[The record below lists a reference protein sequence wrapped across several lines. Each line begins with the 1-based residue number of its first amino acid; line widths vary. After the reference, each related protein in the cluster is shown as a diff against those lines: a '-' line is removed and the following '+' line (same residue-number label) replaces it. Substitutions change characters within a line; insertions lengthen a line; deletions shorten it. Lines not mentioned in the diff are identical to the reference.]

1 MSQDVWSRVYKQLSI
16 DIACAV
22 GTWFVVAVSACYF
35 MSVDGRYD
43 LTQVLLAASAY
54 LLFILLWLTLASEG
68 VKHWQQTTKIALLV
82 GQYLCILLIYFS
94 VPYTYSAILVTLWCT
109 LLPPLIGV
117 RWAMLSA
124 PLWSAPLCL
133 VYRYYWGQDYMAV
146 SALLFLM
153 FNYFALIMVRTAN
166 NEREAKEHANQLNRE
181 LLATQKLLSQ
191 ATKQAERVRIARN
204 IHDLLGHHLTAL
216 TINLQIAARITEG
229 EAHQRVETCHGLAR
243 LLLSDVRE
251 AVSEI
256 REKSSLDLKEA
267 LHALFDNLP
276 NVAVK
281 LDYPEQLNIHAVETA
296 DVLLKCVQE
305 SLTNSVKHGSAD
317 RVTVSLAEV
326 NQHLTLNI
334 VDNGKLPSRLQQAT
348 LSLGNGLRGM
358 QERITMLG
366 GKVYFDPSQTGF
378 KTTVTIPV
386 EVA

>member
-1 MSQDVWSRVYKQLSI
+1 MSQVKWSRLYKQLSI
-16 DIACAV
+16 DIVCAF
-22 GTWFVVAVSACYF
+22 GTWFVVAASACYF
-35 MSVDGRYD
+35 MSLDARYGSA
-43 LTQVLLAASAY
+43 QVLVAASAY
-54 LLFILLWLTLASEG
+54 LLFVVQWLTLVSEG
-68 VKHWQQTTKIALLV
+68 VKRWHQLPKIALLI
-82 GQYLCILLIYFS
+82 GQYLCILLVYFS

-124 PLWSAPLCL
+124 PLWSAPLWL
-133 VYRYYWGQDYMAV
+133 VYQYYWGQDYMAV

-256 REKSSLDLKEA
+256 REKSTLDLKEA

-276 NVAVK
+276 NVTVK
-281 LDYPEQLNIHAVETA
+281 LDYPEHLNIDAVETA

-305 SLTNSVKHGSAD
+305 SLTNSIKHGSAD
-317 RVTVSLAEV
+317 RVTVSLTEIDNV
-326 NQHLTLNI
+326 LTLKI
-334 VDNGKLPSRLQQAT
+334 ADNGTLPSRLQQARFKV
-348 LSLGNGLRGM
+348 GNGLRGM
-358 QERITMLG
+358 QERIATLG
-366 GKVYFDPSQTGF
+366 GNVYFAPSQTGF

-386 EVA
+386 ESA